1 MRENRV
7 TRDNDPEVVAELDR
21 LEEAVKAAPA
31 GDTTAQ
37 IALWRQVTALE
48 HWFFIARGSADQ
60 PRPYAVAAEQGP
72 MICLYSS
79 AARAGEAARALGVV
93 DPEGGAAPLFGV
105 PMPAAIDYV
114 ASFGRSGVF
123 GVTLDHPRLGHYIPM
138 ANLGLLKG
146 WREGTG
152 R

>member
-1 MRENRV
+1 M
-7 TRDNDPEVVAELDR
+7 TRDNDPGMVAELDR
-21 LEEAVKAAPA
+21 LDEAVRAAPA

-37 IALWRQVTALE
+37 IALWRQVTGLE

-60 PRPYAVAAEQGP
+60 PRPYGVAAEQGP

-79 AARAGEAARALGVV
+79 AARANEAARGLGLA
-93 DPEGGAAPLFGV
+93 DAEGGAVPLFSV

-114 ASFGRSGVF
+114 ASFGKAGVI
-123 GVTLDHPRLGHYIPM
+123 GVTLDHPRLGHHIPL

-146 WREGTG
+146 WIEGAA

>member
-1 MRENRV
+1 MTV
-7 TRDNDPEVVAELDR
+7 DNDPAMITELDR
-21 LEEAVKAAPA
+21 LDEAVKAAPA

-37 IALWRQVTALE
+37 IALWRQVTGLA
-48 HWFFIARGSADQ
+48 HWFFIARGSADR
-60 PRPYAVAAEQGP
+60 PRPFSVAAEQGS

-79 AARAGEAARALGVV
+79 AARANEAARALGLVG
-93 DPEGGAAPLFGV
+93 PEGGAVPLFGV

-114 ASFGRSGVF
+114 ASFGKAGVV
-123 GVTLDHPRLGHYIPM
+123 GVTLDHPRLGHYIPL

-146 WREGTG
+146 WIEGAA